1 MPFDLSPEVVDQII
15 FGMENQEH
23 DYYVDAHS
31 GLMVPEYDLA
41 DYEDGESERVWVPIP
56 EWRSV
61 HGFNLME
68 RFIVELR
75 NPIFRERLRGI
86 LNSGRGIF
94 RQFKDALKER
104 PEIER
109 LWFRFKEREMRRE
122 VFEWYNDLREQW
134 GLESLPID
142 LETETDE
149 LILADFAFREDEEH
163 ANAIDALTDRAM
175 SDALSEFDDTEQ
187 ILVEDSMLLP
197 EDAVQRSI
205 TVFTA
210 GGERVG
216 LAACRTTAGEG
227 TRGDPTAVVEV
238 LYVVPEYRG
247 LGLGKELLNRLCAM
261 LHRDGVRRIHV
272 DVPGSAAVITRLLRN
287 WGGTTITERFRL
299 DLSRWDS

>member
-1 MPFDLSPEVVDQII
+1 MLFDLSPEIVDQII

-23 DYYVDAHS
+23 DYYVDAGS
-31 GLMVPEYDLA
+31 GLMVPEHDLA
-41 DYEDGESERVWVPIP
+41 DYEDGESDRVWVPIP

-68 RFIVELR
+68 RFIADLR
-75 NPIFRERLRGI
+75 NPLFRERLRGI

-109 LWFRFKEREMRRE
+109 LWYRFKEREMRRE

-134 GLESLPID
+134 GLASLPVD

-149 LILADFAFREDEEH
+149 LILADFTFREDGADAAE
-163 ANAIDALTDRAM
+163 IDALSDLAL
-175 SDALSEFDDTEQ
+175 SDALSEFDETEQ
-187 ILVEDSMLLP
+187 IIIEDAMLLP
-197 EDAVQRSI
+197 DDGVQRSV
-205 TVFTA
+205 TAFTA

-216 LAACRTTAGEG
+216 IAACRTTSGEH
-227 TRGDPTAVVEV
+227 TRQDPTAVVEV

-247 LGLGKELLNRLCAM
+247 LGLGKELLSRLCTM
-261 LHRDGVRRIHV
+261 LHRDGVGRIHV
-272 DVPGSAAVITRLLRN
+272 DVPGSAAVITRLLKH
-287 WGGTTITERFRL
+287 WGGSTITERIRL